1 MHQHDIDHHM
11 LFDLSNIKIGVG
23 WAGFNNYRIM
33 KREMRLRFLRTFIK
47 YHHVLSPDFFVKIT
61 KKLLKWT
68 AEMHEFSIILGD
80 HKTMLEVE
88 RLVSQLPNFIESNT
102 SSMCSFELNDSN
114 QSECMDSLG
123 KNLNNVL
130 MCLEVDWS
138 DPDSTN
144 EQILQYSRAIKQV
157 KIIQK
162 KIRFLRY
169 LYATEINGYVDHEK
183 LEGLRTRIQ
192 FMANDVIQFCR
203 ASVKYVV
210 FKYNGD
216 EDDDDSE
223 DYNGEDE
230 DEDDDENSEDENEDE
245 DDNSEDE
252 DEDESEDEDDIL
264 NKPPYLLCLIALV
277 ELEMKKIFL
286 SELKASKFTRSRTFK
301 DKKLPKGFPHHLQC
315 LLMYLRNKKLES
327 FPNHVSSRNIDVAIE
342 FLLFFLGNVPNHNIN
357 GKWLNEVLEEVG
369 AIVGD
374 ILYAIQKLLLSSI
387 TKDDTKEINLG
398 AILISEKTENLKAQ
412 VEERYYKSFKFI
424 PSQFPTVGGLSFVDS
439 LLRKLNEMQLKSEV
453 SVGSIMKPH
462 ICVIEK
468 EFSSLTSTFR
478 EHEVLKDLQ
487 RSIINLAYE
496 AEVAIDSI
504 LVQHNVLWHLFFS
517 LPTIIKEIKH
527 INAEVNKMWSE
538 NLSLKSCHVVDPSEH
553 LPTQHSNPVN
563 DEEMVGFE
571 IAAEKLIQYLTRG
584 TSEQDVIPIVGM
596 GGQGKT
602 TIARKLYNDNII
614 VSHFDVRAWC
624 IVSQRYNRRGILQE
638 IFSQVTGSK
647 DNGDEVGELAHKLKK
662 SLTGKRY
669 LIVLDDMWDCMAWDE
684 LRLCFPDGN
693 RSRIVI
699 TTRLE
704 KVSTHVM
711 NHTDPYF
718 LPFLTP
724 EESSQLLQKKVFPR
738 EGFPPELEDVSLA
751 VAKRCKGLPLVVV
764 LVAGIIKKKK
774 MKESWWHE
782 VKKSLLSYLDESE
795 GYGLSTMKLSY
806 DNLPDYLRPCLLYM
820 GMFPEDARIPVSK
833 LINLWIAEGFVQN
846 IDSGI
851 SMEEAAEG
859 YLMDLVRSNVV
870 MASRRRYNGMVKYCQ
885 VHDVVLHF
893 CLRKSR
899 EEKFMLPVKGHYI
912 QFQPFDW
919 MGSRVVFSFSEELNK
934 FATLGFNTRMPF
946 HHHLRSLITTNRGRF
961 YNWNPFPQVSEVK
974 LLKVLDLS
982 SLDVENLSSATLKP
996 LIHLKYLSARTYR
1009 FHFHPESLLP
1019 HLETLIVHGLSLL
1032 PASFWEME
1040 KLRHFDLTLAEFDLK
1055 NNKQQIFEEYSK
1067 LENLRIFKKVEFSI
1081 YQADS
1086 ANVLFQRIPNLQE
1099 LNITFVG
1106 DLYSPGIRVKLEH
1119 LTQLQI
1125 LHLSVKFSKVEPEL
1139 LLPSKLRKLELS
1151 SARIGS
1157 MISVIAGLPNLEYL
1171 QLTDLHFIQS
1181 KKWCQGV
1188 AFHNLKFLK
1197 LAWLDISEWDA
1208 SEDSFPQLE
1217 TLVIK
1222 GCDKL
1227 KAIPFSFVDIPTL
1240 QQIKLLN
1247 CMNKSLEASAVNIKE
1262 EVSNIEGCDRI
1273 DISIGDKWG
1282 NLKHL

>member
-1 MHQHDIDHHM
+1 MHQHDIDLHV
-11 LFDLSNIKIGVG
+11 LDDLSRIKIGVG
-23 WAGFNNYRIM
+23 WAGFNNYPIM
-33 KREMRLRFLRTFIK
+33 KREMRLRFLRTFIR
-47 YHHVLSPDFFVKIT
+47 YHHVFSPDFLVKIT
-61 KKLLKWT
+61 KKLGKWI
-68 AEMHEFSIILGD
+68 AEMHEFSIVLGN

-102 SSMCSFELNDSN
+102 SSMCSLELNDSN
-114 QSECMDSLG
+114 QSECMDGLG

-130 MCLEVDWS
+130 MCLEVDRS

-144 EQILQYSRAIKQV
+144 EQILQYSRAINQV

-169 LYATEINGYVDHEK
+169 LYATEINGY
-183 LEGLRTRIQ
+183 
-192 FMANDVIQFCR
+192 
-203 ASVKYVV
+203 
-210 FKYNGD
+210 
-216 EDDDDSE
+216 
-223 DYNGEDE
+223 
-230 DEDDDENSEDENEDE
+230 
-245 DDNSEDE
+245 
-252 DEDESEDEDDIL
+252 
-264 NKPPYLLCLIALV
+264 
-277 ELEMKKIFL
+277 
-286 SELKASKFTRSRTFK
+286 
-301 DKKLPKGFPHHLQC
+301 
-315 LLMYLRNKKLES
+315 
-327 FPNHVSSRNIDVAIE
+327 
-342 FLLFFLGNVPNHNIN
+342 
-357 GKWLNEVLEEVG
+357 WLNEFLEEAG
-369 AIVGD
+369 AIAGD
-374 ILYAIQKLLLSSI
+374 ILYAIQKLLPSSI

-398 AILISEKTENLKAQ
+398 AMLISKKTENLKTQ

-424 PSQFPTVGGLSFVDS
+424 PSRFPTVGGLSFVDS

-496 AEVAIDSI
+496 AEVSIDSI

-538 NLSLKSCHVVDPSEH
+538 NLSLKSCHMVDPSEH

-563 DEEMVGFE
+563 DEEMVSFE

-596 GGQGKT
+596 GGQ
-602 TIARKLYNDNII
+602 
-614 VSHFDVRAWC
+614 AWC

-647 DNGDEVGELAHKLKK
+647 DNGDEVGELADKLRK
-662 SLTGKRY
+662 SLMGKRY

-684 LRLCFPDGN
+684 LRLCFPDVGN

-704 KVSTHVM
+704 KVGAHVM

-724 EESSQLLQKKVFPR
+724 EESCQLLQKKVFPR
-738 EGFPPELEDVSLA
+738 EGFPPELEDV
-751 VAKRCKGLPLVVV
+751 
-764 LVAGIIKKKK
+764 
-774 MKESWWHE
+774 
-782 VKKSLLSYLDESE
+782 KKSLLSYLGESE

-870 MASRRRYNGMVKYCQ
+870 MASRRRYNGKVKYCH

-893 CLRKSR
+893 CLSKSR

-919 MGSRVVFSFSEELNK
+919 MGSRVVFIFSEELNK
-934 FATLGFNTRMPF
+934 FATLGFNMRMPF

-961 YNWNPFPQVSEVK
+961 YNWNPFPQVSEVR

-1019 HLETLIVHGLSLL
+1019 HLETLIVHGLSAL
-1032 PASFWEME
+1032 PTSFWEME
-1040 KLRHFDLTLAEFDLK
+1040 KLRHVDLTLAKFDLK
-1055 NNKQQIFEEYSK
+1055 NNKQWIFEESSK

-1086 ANVLFQRIPNLQE
+1086 VNVLFQRFPNLQE

-1125 LHLSVKFSKVEPEL
+1125 LHLSVKFSKVEREL

-1151 SARIGS
+1151 RARIGS

-1181 KKWCQGV
+1181 KKWCLGV

-1197 LAWLDISEWDA
+1197 RAWLDISEWDA

-1227 KAIPFSFVDIPTL
+1227 KAIPFSFVEIPTL

-1247 CMNKSLEASAVNIKE
+1247 CMNKSLEASSVKI
-1262 EVSNIEGCDRI
+1262 
-1273 DISIGDKWG
+1273 
-1282 NLKHL
+1282 